1 MELALTDNGAGFP
14 EALITRAFEPYTTT
28 KEKGTGLGLAIVR
41 KVVESHGGR
50 VSIANVEP
58 HGAHVRIFLPVEDTA

>member
-1 MELALTDNGAGFP
+1 LCLTDNGVGFP
-14 EALITRAFEPYTTT
+14 ETLITRAFEPYTTT

-41 KVVESHGGR
+41 KLVESHGGR

-58 HGAHVRIFLPVEDTA
+58 QGACVRIYLPSGVTA